1 MVTASRL
8 FFIQVVF
15 VKERNVL
22 SLLVRHQCYRSL
34 LVMDILCCVALECRV
49 SWTLQPMLCKKML
62 QHIARVH
69 TLEIIIFQ
77 TLQTTAVSMFFHL
90 SSWNEATLWTS
101 VISSCFVWVWRR
113 HFATHKCHENM
124 PASLKLISSEAYNSS
139 RSDDVEGVVSGWV
152 SQFPSLLTIQSSTAV
167 CFWKHWSNPYQLVK
181 LRNITW
187 LHDFTRH
194 FK

>member
-90 SSWNEATLWTS
+90 SS
-101 VISSCFVWVWRR
+101 
-113 HFATHKCHENM
+113 
-124 PASLKLISSEAYNSS
+124 
-139 RSDDVEGVVSGWV
+139 
-152 SQFPSLLTIQSSTAV
+152 
-167 CFWKHWSNPYQLVK
+167 
-181 LRNITW
+181 
-187 LHDFTRH
+187 
-194 FK
+194 